1 MERKTIRCFVS
12 SASTDSEYAD
22 DFKKRFQE
30 MCAPAKDHMYQFWDD
45 SKILAGED
53 WKNEIRKALDKCDL
67 GLLLVSPAFLGSK
80 FIQDEELPKL
90 VGKLPIV
97 IITLML
103 KMVHK
108 QQDLKGL
115 ERTQIFRLRVEDV
128 QRLKS
133 FAQCSD
139 SQRDDFVYELFG
151 QVEDRLRK

>member
-1 MERKTIRCFVS
+1 
-12 SASTDSEYAD
+12 
-22 DFKKRFQE
+22 